1 MPKGSQTIYQ
11 LSNISMTLSF
21 QRRKRAIKDLFLAP
35 NTRWCGKG
43 SAAETYSH
51 LGGASRADKCCRK
64 HDHCKMNIHA
74 LSGKFRLFNYRPYTI
89 SHCNCDRR

>member
-1 MPKGSQTIYQ
+1 MIDARVSLCSPI
-11 LSNISMTLSF
+11 NPF
-21 QRRKRAIKDLFLAP
+21 QRRKRAIKDIFLAP

-43 SAAETYSH
+43 SDAATYSH

-74 LSGKFRLFNYRPYTI
+74 LSAKFRLFNYRPYTI
-89 SHCNCDRR
+89 SHCNCDRRYATT